1 MRFYLNSLPNM
12 ISTLIF
18 NKISKSF
25 KKVSDP
31 NKIAE
36 LKVNTDYV
44 LWVDVTN
51 PSEAEFQC
59 LEKQFGFHHLAMED
73 CRNAH
78 QRPKIEDYHGYY
90 FLVLYDARLSA
101 DEKQLELQEIDIFL
115 AKNYVVT
122 VHREDYPALREV
134 ESQWRNWT
142 DLAEHGGGLL
152 AYLILD
158 VVVDRYFPILDSI
171 SDRIDAMEDALFE
184 ATDTAEIE
192 EIFQIKKQLLK
203 MRRAISPLREAL
215 NTLLRREQPIF
226 AREMQYYFQDVY
238 DHIIR
243 VADMIDITRDLL
255 SSTVDIYLSVQS
267 NRMNMVM
274 KRMTAVST
282 ILMTMAIIPGIY
294 GMNFAR
300 MPELQWFNG
309 YYWALGL
316 MLLVGSAEVIFFRR
330 IKWL

>member
-1 MRFYLNSLPNM
+1 M
-12 ISTLIF
+12 ITTLIF
-18 NKISKSF
+18 HKNSKTF
-25 KKVSDP
+25 KKLSDP
-31 NKIAE
+31 TKIAD
-36 LKVNTDYV
+36 LKTSTEQV

-51 PSEAEFQC
+51 PDAEEFRC
-59 LEKQFGFHHLAMED
+59 VEEQFGFHPLAMED

-90 FLVLYDARLSA
+90 FLVFYDATLS
-101 DEKQLELQEIDIFL
+101 EKGELILQEINMFL
-115 AKNYVVT
+115 GHNYIVT
-122 VHREDYPALREV
+122 VHRKPYDALSEV
-134 ESQWRNWT
+134 ETQWRNWT
-142 DLAEHGGGLL
+142 DLAEQGAGLL

-158 VVVDRYFPILDSI
+158 VVVDRYFPVLDSI
-171 SDRIDAMEDALFE
+171 SDRIDEMEDALFK
-184 ATDTAEIE
+184 ASDTAEIE

-203 MRRAISPLREAL
+203 MRRSVSPLRDAL

-226 AREMQYYFQDVY
+226 AREIQYYFQDVY
-238 DHIIR
+238 DHLIR
-243 VADMIDITRDLL
+243 IADMIDNTRDLL
-255 SSTVDIYLSVQS
+255 SSTVDIYLSIQS

-282 ILMTMAIIPGIY
+282 ILMTMAIIPGVY
-294 GMNFAR
+294 GMNFVR

-316 MLLVGSAEVIFFRR
+316 MLLVGSSVVIFFRW

>member
-1 MRFYLNSLPNM
+1 M
-12 ISTLIF
+12 ITTLIF
-18 NKISKSF
+18 HKTNKSF
-25 KKVSDP
+25 KRVNDP
-31 NKIAE
+31 NKIAD
-36 LKVNTDYV
+36 LKTSTEHV

-51 PSEAEFQC
+51 PTEEEFHC
-59 LEKQFGFHHLAMED
+59 LQQQFGFHPLAMED

-101 DEKQLELQEIDIFL
+101 EDTLEFQEINIFL
-115 AKNYVVT
+115 GTNYVVT
-122 VHREDYPALREV
+122 VHREAYPALGEV
-134 ESQWRNWT
+134 EAQWRNWT
-142 DLAEHGGGLL
+142 DLADYGAGLL

-158 VVVDRYFPILDSI
+158 VVVDRYFPVLDAI
-171 SDRIDAMEDALFE
+171 SDRIDDMEDALFN
-184 ATDTAEIE
+184 ANDTAEIE

-203 MRRAISPLREAL
+203 MRRSVSPLRDAL

-226 AREMQYYFQDVY
+226 AREIQYYFQDVY
-238 DHIIR
+238 DHLIR
-243 VADMIDITRDLL
+243 VADMIDNTRDLL
-255 SSTVDIYLSVQS
+255 SSTVDIYLSIQS

-294 GMNFAR
+294 GMNFKII
-300 MPELQWFNG
+300 PEIEWVHG

-316 MLLVGSAEVIFFRR
+316 MLVVGTGLVIFFRR